1 MNTNATYKIFDIMTD
16 EKTAFGMNGSMRL
29 GAFSTMLVADSK
41 VADIYGKTVV
51 SERHRHRFE
60 FNNKYKNEFEKA
72 GMIFSGI
79 SEDLHFADVVEL
91 PDHPWFVGV
100 QFHPEFNSSV
110 QHPHPLFVSFIDA
123 AINYSKTD
131 TPKD

>member
-1 MNTNATYKIFDIMTD
+1 
-16 EKTAFGMNGSMRL
+16 MNGSMRL

-91 PDHPWFVGV
+91 PDHPWFVGC
-100 QFHPEFNSSV
+100 SSILSSI
-110 QHPHPLFVSFIDA
+110 HRCSIRTRCLFLLLMRQSIIA
-123 AINYSKTD
+123 KQIHQ
-131 TPKD
+131 KD